1 MFQTKKLL
9 LCVRRWPS
17 VFERS
22 MVFSSRR
29 LSASGWYTQRGQAR
43 KSAERLLQL
52 VVLSFALAALL
63 IDWTHV
69 YRFAGEVEARWLR
82 HEVLPSAVVPSA
94 LADMGRE
101 LAEAQLPIE
110 LNERV
115 EYWMLRFSTSDKPEF
130 EETLSRAGLYSDMI
144 RAKLRARRM
153 PEELVYL
160 AMIESGFLTNARSDV
175 LATGMWQFMDPTA
188 RAYGLRIDGYV
199 DERRDPVKA
208 TDAALEY
215 LGDLYQ
221 QYGSWYLAAAA
232 YNAGPTRVSLALA
245 RRSGVRARDENLYG
259 AGEGNLYRAGE
270 GNLYGE
276 GDGSLYWEIVD
287 HLPKETAQYVPR
299 LLAATYLARYAD
311 RFDLDVTLADP
322 YMYDLVWAPGATSLA
337 DIGEM
342 MGLPDDRMRELNPQL
357 IRAMTPPGDVYPL
370 RVPVGRAYQAMAALA
385 APDRR
390 SRVADD

>member
-1 MFQTKKLL
+1 
-9 LCVRRWPS
+9 
-17 VFERS
+17 
-22 MVFSSRR
+22 MVLSSRR

-101 LAEAQLPIE
+101 LGDAQLPIE

-115 EYWMLRFSTSDKPEF
+115 EHWMLRFSTSDKPEF

-144 RAKLRARRM
+144 RGKLRARGM

-160 AMIESGFLTNARSDV
+160 AMIESGFLTNARSHV

-245 RRSGVRARDENLYG
+245 RQSGVRARDK
-259 AGEGNLYRAGE
+259 
-270 GNLYGE
+270 
-276 GDGSLYWEIVD
+276 DLYWEIVD

-322 YMYDLVWAPGATSLA
+322 YIYDLVWAPGATSLA
-337 DIGEM
+337 DVGER

-357 IRAMTPPGDVYPL
+357 IRGMTPPGNAYPL

-390 SRVADD
+390 SRLADD

>member
-1 MFQTKKLL
+1 MFDTKKLL
-9 LCVRRWPS
+9 SRVRRWPS
-17 VFERS
+17 VLEQS
-22 MVFSSRR
+22 MVLSSRR
-29 LSASGWYTQRGQAR
+29 LSASGWYTQRGRAR

-52 VVLSFALAALL
+52 VVLSGALGALL
-63 IDWTHV
+63 VDWTQVH
-69 YRFAGEVEARWLR
+69 RLAGEVEARWSR
-82 HEVLPSAVVPSA
+82 HAVVPSAVVSSA

-101 LAEAQLPIE
+101 LADAQLPIE

-115 EYWMLRFSTSDKPEF
+115 EHWMLRFSTWDKPEF

-144 RAKLRARRM
+144 RGKLRARGM

-160 AMIESGFLTNARSDV
+160 AMIESGFLTNARSHV

-188 RAYGLRIDGYV
+188 RAYGLQIDRYV
-199 DERRDPVKA
+199 DERRDPVRA
-208 TDAALEY
+208 TDAALQY
-215 LGDLYQ
+215 LSDLYQ

-245 RRSGVRARDENLYG
+245 RRSGVRAGNENLHG
-259 AGEGNLYRAGE
+259 TGE

-276 GDGSLYWEIVD
+276 GDENLYWEIVD

-337 DIGEM
+337 DIGET

-357 IRAMTPPGDVYPL
+357 IRGMTPPGNVYPL
-370 RVPVGRAYQAMAALA
+370 RVPLGRAYQAMAALA
-385 APDRR
+385 VPDPR
-390 SRVADD
+390 SRLADD

>member
-1 MFQTKKLL
+1 MFDTKKLL
-9 LCVRRWPS
+9 SRVRRWPS
-17 VFERS
+17 VLEQS
-22 MVFSSRR
+22 MVLSSRR
-29 LSASGWYTQRGQAR
+29 LSVSGWYTQRGRAR

-52 VVLSFALAALL
+52 VVLSGALGALL
-63 IDWTHV
+63 VDWTQVH
-69 YRFAGEVEARWLR
+69 RFAGEVEARWSR
-82 HEVLPSAVVPSA
+82 HAVVPSAVVSLA

-101 LAEAQLPIE
+101 LADAQLPIE

-115 EYWMLRFSTSDKPEF
+115 EHWMLRFSTWDKPEF

-144 RAKLRARRM
+144 RGKLRARGM

-160 AMIESGFLTNARSDV
+160 AMIESGFLTNARSHV

-188 RAYGLRIDGYV
+188 RAYGLQIDGYV
-199 DERRDPVKA
+199 DERRDPVRA
-208 TDAALEY
+208 TDAALQY
-215 LGDLYQ
+215 LSDLYQ

-245 RRSGVRARDENLYG
+245 RRSGVRAGNENLHG
-259 AGEGNLYRAGE
+259 AGE

-276 GDGSLYWEIVD
+276 GDENLYWEIVD

-337 DIGEM
+337 DIGET

-357 IRAMTPPGDVYPL
+357 IRGMTPPGNVYPL
-370 RVPVGRAYQAMAALA
+370 RVPFGRAYQAMVALA
-385 APDRR
+385 APDPR
-390 SRVADD
+390 SRLADD

>member
-1 MFQTKKLL
+1 
-9 LCVRRWPS
+9 
-17 VFERS
+17 
-22 MVFSSRR
+22 
-29 LSASGWYTQRGQAR
+29 
-43 KSAERLLQL
+43 
-52 VVLSFALAALL
+52 
-63 IDWTHV
+63 
-69 YRFAGEVEARWLR
+69 
-82 HEVLPSAVVPSA
+82 
-94 LADMGRE
+94 
-101 LAEAQLPIE
+101 
-110 LNERV
+110 
-115 EYWMLRFSTSDKPEF
+115 
-130 EETLSRAGLYSDMI
+130 
-144 RAKLRARRM
+144 M

-245 RRSGVRARDENLYG
+245 RQSGVRARDK
-259 AGEGNLYRAGE
+259 
-270 GNLYGE
+270 
-276 GDGSLYWEIVD
+276 DLYWEIVD

-342 MGLPDDRMRELNPQL
+342 MGLPDDQMRELNPQL
-357 IRAMTPPGDVYPL
+357 IRGMTPPGDAYPL

-390 SRVADD
+390 SRLADD

>member
-1 MFQTKKLL
+1 MFDTKKLL
-9 LCVRRWPS
+9 SRVRRWPS

-22 MVFSSRR
+22 MVLSSRR
-29 LSASGWYTQRGQAR
+29 LSASGWYTQRGRAR

-52 VVLSFALAALL
+52 VVLSGALGALL
-63 IDWTHV
+63 VDWTQVH
-69 YRFAGEVEARWLR
+69 RFAGEVEASWSR
-82 HEVLPSAVVPSA
+82 HAVVPSAVVSSA

-101 LAEAQLPIE
+101 LADAQLPIE

-115 EYWMLRFSTSDKPEF
+115 EHWMLRFSTWDKPEF

-144 RAKLRARRM
+144 RGKLRARGM

-160 AMIESGFLTNARSDV
+160 AMIESGFLTNARSHV

-188 RAYGLRIDGYV
+188 RAYGLQIDRYV
-199 DERRDPVKA
+199 DERRDPVRA
-208 TDAALEY
+208 TDAALQY
-215 LGDLYQ
+215 LSDLYQ

-245 RRSGVRARDENLYG
+245 RRSGVRAGNENLHG
-259 AGEGNLYRAGE
+259 AGE

-276 GDGSLYWEIVD
+276 GDENLYWEIVD

-337 DIGEM
+337 DIGET

-357 IRAMTPPGDVYPL
+357 IRGMTPPGNVYPL
-370 RVPVGRAYQAMAALA
+370 RVPLGRAYQAMAALA
-385 APDRR
+385 APDPR
-390 SRVADD
+390 SRLADD

>member
-1 MFQTKKLL
+1 MFDTKKLL
-9 LCVRRWPS
+9 SRVKRWPS
-17 VFERS
+17 VFEQS
-22 MVFSSRR
+22 MVLSSRR
-29 LSASGWYTQRGQAR
+29 LSASGWYTQRGRAR

-52 VVLSFALAALL
+52 VVLSGALGALL
-63 IDWTHV
+63 VDWTQVH
-69 YRFAGEVEARWLR
+69 RFAGEVEARWSR
-82 HEVLPSAVVPSA
+82 HAVVPSAVVSSA

-101 LAEAQLPIE
+101 LADAQLPIE

-115 EYWMLRFSTSDKPEF
+115 EHWMLRFSTWDKPEF

-144 RAKLRARRM
+144 RGKLRARGM

-160 AMIESGFLTNARSDV
+160 AMIESGFLTNARSRV

-188 RAYGLRIDGYV
+188 RAYGLQIDRYV
-199 DERRDPVKA
+199 DERRDPVRA
-208 TDAALEY
+208 TDAALQY
-215 LGDLYQ
+215 LSDLYQ

-245 RRSGVRARDENLYG
+245 RRSGVRAGNENLHG
-259 AGEGNLYRAGE
+259 AGE

-276 GDGSLYWEIVD
+276 GDENLYWEIVD

-337 DIGEM
+337 DVGET

-357 IRAMTPPGDVYPL
+357 IRGMTPPGNVYPL
-370 RVPVGRAYQAMAALA
+370 RVPLGRAYQAMAALA
-385 APDRR
+385 APDPR
-390 SRVADD
+390 SRLADD

>member
-160 AMIESGFLTNARSDV
+160 AMIESGFLTNARSKV
-175 LATGMWQFMDPTA
+175 LAIGMWQFMDPTA

-245 RRSGVRARDENLYG
+245 RRSVGRSGDQNLG
-259 AGEGNLYRAGE
+259 
-270 GNLYGE
+270 GE
-276 GDGSLYWEIVD
+276 GDEDLYWEIID
-287 HLPKETAQYVPR
+287 HLPAETAQYVPR
-299 LLAATYLARYAD
+299 LLAARNLARYAA
-311 RFDLDVTLADP
+311 RYGLEVTLADP
-322 YMYDLVWAPGATSLA
+322 YVYDLIWAPGATSLS
-337 DIGEM
+337 DLGVR
-342 MGLPDDRMRELNPQL
+342 MGLPDDRMTELNPQL
-357 IRAMTPPGDVYPL
+357 TRGMTPPGSVYPL
-370 RVPVGRAYQAMAALA
+370 RVPIGHAFQAMAALA
-385 APDRR
+385 APGRR
-390 SRVADD
+390 SRLADD

>member
-1 MFQTKKLL
+1 
-9 LCVRRWPS
+9 
-17 VFERS
+17 

-82 HEVLPSAVVPSA
+82 HEVFPSAVVPSA

-101 LAEAQLPIE
+101 LADAQLPIE

-115 EYWMLRFSTSDKPEF
+115 EHWMLRFSTSDKPEF

-144 RAKLRARRM
+144 RGKLRARRM

-160 AMIESGFLTNARSDV
+160 AMIESGFLTNARSHV

-245 RRSGVRARDENLYG
+245 RQSGVRARDEDLYG
-259 AGEGNLYRAGE
+259 AGEGNVYA
-270 GNLYGE
+270 E
-276 GDGSLYWEIVD
+276 GDGNLYWEIVD

-322 YMYDLVWAPGATSLA
+322 YMYDLVWAPGATSLE
-337 DIGEM
+337 DIGERL
-342 MGLPDDRMRELNPQL
+342 GLPDDRMRELNPQL
-357 IRAMTPPGDVYPL
+357 IRGMTPPGNMYPL

-385 APDRR
+385 APDGR
-390 SRVADD
+390 SRLADD

>member
-1 MFQTKKLL
+1 MFDTKKLL
-9 LCVRRWPS
+9 SRVRRWPS
-17 VFERS
+17 VFEQS
-22 MVFSSRR
+22 MVLSSRR
-29 LSASGWYTQRGQAR
+29 LSASGWYTQRGRAR
-43 KSAERLLQL
+43 KSAKRLLQL
-52 VVLSFALAALL
+52 VVLSGALGALL
-63 IDWTHV
+63 VDWTQVH
-69 YRFAGEVEARWLR
+69 RFAGEVEARWSR
-82 HEVLPSAVVPSA
+82 HAVVPSAVVSSA

-101 LAEAQLPIE
+101 LADAQLPIE

-115 EYWMLRFSTSDKPEF
+115 EHWMLRFSTWDKPEF

-144 RAKLRARRM
+144 RGKLRARGM

-160 AMIESGFLTNARSDV
+160 AMIESGFLTNARSHV

-188 RAYGLRIDGYV
+188 RAYGLQIDRYV
-199 DERRDPVKA
+199 DERRDPVRA
-208 TDAALEY
+208 TDAALQY
-215 LGDLYQ
+215 LSDLYQ

-245 RRSGVRARDENLYG
+245 RRSGVRAGNENLHG
-259 AGEGNLYRAGE
+259 AGE

-276 GDGSLYWEIVD
+276 GDENLYWEIVD

-337 DIGEM
+337 DIGET

-357 IRAMTPPGDVYPL
+357 IRGMTPPGNVYPL
-370 RVPVGRAYQAMAALA
+370 RVPLGRAYQAMAALA
-385 APDRR
+385 APDPR
-390 SRVADD
+390 SRLADD

>member
-1 MFQTKKLL
+1 MFDTKKLL
-9 LCVRRWPS
+9 SRVRRWPS
-17 VFERS
+17 VFEQS
-22 MVFSSRR
+22 MVLSSRR
-29 LSASGWYTQRGQAR
+29 LSASGWYTQRGRAR

-52 VVLSFALAALL
+52 VVLSGALGALL
-63 IDWTHV
+63 VDWTQVH
-69 YRFAGEVEARWLR
+69 RFAGEVEARWSL
-82 HEVLPSAVVPSA
+82 HAVVPSAVVSSA

-101 LAEAQLPIE
+101 LADAQLPIA

-115 EYWMLRFSTSDKPEF
+115 EHWMLRFSTWDKPEF

-144 RAKLRARRM
+144 RGKLRARGM

-160 AMIESGFLTNARSDV
+160 AMIESGFLTNARSHV

-188 RAYGLRIDGYV
+188 RAYGLQIDRYV
-199 DERRDPVKA
+199 DERRDPVRA
-208 TDAALEY
+208 TDAALQY
-215 LGDLYQ
+215 LSDLYQ

-245 RRSGVRARDENLYG
+245 RRSGVRAGNENLHG
-259 AGEGNLYRAGE
+259 AGE

-276 GDGSLYWEIVD
+276 GDENLYWEIVD

-337 DIGEM
+337 DIGET

-357 IRAMTPPGDVYPL
+357 IRGMTPPGNVYPL
-370 RVPVGRAYQAMAALA
+370 RVPLGRAYQAMAALA
-385 APDRR
+385 APDPR
-390 SRVADD
+390 SRLADD